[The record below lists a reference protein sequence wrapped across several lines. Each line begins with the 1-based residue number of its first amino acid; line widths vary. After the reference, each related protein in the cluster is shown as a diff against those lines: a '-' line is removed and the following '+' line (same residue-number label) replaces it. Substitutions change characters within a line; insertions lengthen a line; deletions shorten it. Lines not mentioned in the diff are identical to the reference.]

1 MTSYN
6 ELNSFLVDNSP
17 IMSSADCIHQTT
29 KVNNISKAHSMGQ
42 STISSSMSKY
52 PFSSS
57 HHSTKTW
64 NTDNKG
70 KDLYID

>member
-6 ELNSFLVDNSP
+6 ELNSFLVDNSTT
-17 IMSSADCIHQTT
+17 MSSADCIRQTT
-29 KVNNISKAHSMGQ
+29 KVHNISKAHSMGQ
-42 STISSSMSKY
+42 STVSSSISRY

-64 NTDNKG
+64 KTDNKG

>member
-6 ELNSFLVDNSP
+6 ELNSFLVDNSTT
-17 IMSSADCIHQTT
+17 MSSADCIRQTT
-29 KVNNISKAHSMGQ
+29 KVHNISKAHSMGK
-42 STISSSMSKY
+42 STVSSSISRY

-64 NTDNKG
+64 KTDNKG

>member
-6 ELNSFLVDNSP
+6 ELNSFLGDNST
-17 IMSSADCIHQTT
+17 IMSSADCIRQTT
-29 KVNNISKAHSMGQ
+29 KVHNISKAHSMGQ
-42 STISSSMSKY
+42 SKISSTISKY

>member
-6 ELNSFLVDNSP
+6 ELNSFLGDNST
-17 IMSSADCIHQTT
+17 IMSSADCIGQTT
-29 KVNNISKAHSMGQ
+29 NVYNISKAHSIGQ
-42 STISSSMSKY
+42 STISSSISRY

-57 HHSTKTW
+57 HHSIKTLK
-64 NTDNKG
+64 TDNKG

>member
-6 ELNSFLVDNSP
+6 ELNSFLVDNSTT
-17 IMSSADCIHQTT
+17 MSSADCKRQTT
-29 KVNNISKAHSMGQ
+29 KVHNIPDPHSTGH
-42 STISSSMSKY
+42 STISSSISRY

-64 NTDNKG
+64 KTNNKG
-70 KDLYID
+70 GDLYIE

>member
-6 ELNSFLVDNSP
+6 ELNSFLGDNSP
-17 IMSSADCIHQTT
+17 IMSSADCIRQTT
-29 KVNNISKAHSMGQ
+29 KVHNISKAHSMGQ
-42 STISSSMSKY
+42 STISSSISKY

-57 HHSTKTW
+57 HYGTKTW
-64 NTDNKG
+64 ETDNKG

>member
-6 ELNSFLVDNSP
+6 EFNSFLVDNSTT
-17 IMSSADCIHQTT
+17 MSSADCIRQTT
-29 KVNNISKAHSMGQ
+29 KVHNLSKAHSMGQ
-42 STISSSMSKY
+42 STISSSILRY

-64 NTDNKG
+64 KTDNKG
-70 KDLYID
+70 EDLYID

>member
-6 ELNSFLVDNSP
+6 ELNSLLVDNSTT
-17 IMSSADCIHQTT
+17 MSSADCLRQTT
-29 KVNNISKAHSMGQ
+29 KVHNISKAHSMEQ
-42 STISSSMSKY
+42 STVSSSISRY
-52 PFSSS
+52 LFSSS

-64 NTDNKG
+64 KTDNKG